1 MKEVKLYPTQKSG
14 RLYVRISYQGVY
26 KDIPTDKYVF
36 QHDIDK
42 SCKWISNK
50 SKNKRELENTI
61 KPIISQCQ
69 DVIENLE
76 ERSINFTAQLIKDEY
91 YARIGGTVDKTSLI
105 INGINQKINELVNK
119 KRFRNGRC
127 RTSFNTS
134 KIYGTL
140 KNQFISFC
148 QYINRDVNTFSCAQL
163 DNKILQEFFLFLKK
177 HDERK
182 KNKGTAHVLIGKFK
196 SIFREMKNNGNTCIN
211 LDLWDNLPA
220 PSKEVSRDLIVLSV
234 FQMYQI
240 INYTPQTTRNGKKAN
255 LFLRQLY
262 LDAFAFSY
270 FCNGVAPVDLIYLKR
285 SDIVNGKINPERWK
299 TSGGKKEQR
308 QTVIL
313 KPEALKIIEK
323 YSKISKNDF
332 IFPIIDKYD
341 TVEEQEYFEVYF
353 TQNTSL
359 YIKSLCKKLGFP
371 VVSFYG
377 ARHAFATHAINAGI
391 DAVRLALMM
400 GTSVDMIKKTYFRYT
415 DEQKELDNQM
425 IMEYQR
431 KQLELELA

>member
-196 SIFREMKNNGNTCIN
+196 SIFREMKNNG
-211 LDLWDNLPA
+211 
-220 PSKEVSRDLIVLSV
+220 
-234 FQMYQI
+234 
-240 INYTPQTTRNGKKAN
+240 
-255 LFLRQLY
+255 
-262 LDAFAFSY
+262 
-270 FCNGVAPVDLIYLKR
+270 
-285 SDIVNGKINPERWK
+285 KIGRAH
-299 TSGGKKEQR
+299 
-308 QTVIL
+308 V
-313 KPEALKIIEK
+313 
-323 YSKISKNDF
+323 
-332 IFPIIDKYD
+332 
-341 TVEEQEYFEVYF
+341 
-353 TQNTSL
+353 
-359 YIKSLCKKLGFP
+359 
-371 VVSFYG
+371 
-377 ARHAFATHAINAGI
+377 
-391 DAVRLALMM
+391 
-400 GTSVDMIKKTYFRYT
+400 
-415 DEQKELDNQM
+415 
-425 IMEYQR
+425 
-431 KQLELELA
+431 